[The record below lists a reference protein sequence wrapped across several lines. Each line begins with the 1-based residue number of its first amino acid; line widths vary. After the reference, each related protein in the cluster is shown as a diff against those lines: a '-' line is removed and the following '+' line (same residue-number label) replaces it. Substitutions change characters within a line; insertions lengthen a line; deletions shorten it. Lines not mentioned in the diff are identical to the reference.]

1 MNIDQDSVRP
11 DRKFEGSHLNL
22 QNSDKKSMSAVKKS
36 SDQPVNKLT
45 AQKEYIDT
53 LQKQIA
59 NMETQIGLLKGRE
72 VDQKNKASGYET
84 LLRDGIPLNEHFLIL
99 KNKYKKEK
107 GECDKSIAEL
117 DADCHKI
124 RAKNNTMVKQIE
136 QKKKEQKEFIE
147 NFLRLRDKHEVDY
160 QK

>member
-1 MNIDQDSVRP
+1 
-11 DRKFEGSHLNL
+11 L
-22 QNSDKKSMSAVKKS
+22 QRMVA
-36 SDQPVNKLT
+36 
-45 AQKEYIDT
+45 T
-53 LQKQIA
+53 LEQEIR
-59 NMETQIGLLKGRE
+59 LLKAAE
-72 VDQKNKASGYET
+72 VDQMNAAKGYET

>member
-84 LLRDGIPLNEHFLIL
+84 LLRDGIPLNEHFLAL
-99 KNKYKKEK
+99 KNKFNNEKEH
-107 GECDKSIAEL
+107 L
-117 DADCHKI
+117 
-124 RAKNNTMVKQIE
+124 
-136 QKKKEQKEFIE
+136 QK
-147 NFLRLRDKHEVDY
+147 
-160 QK
+160 